1 MAHITTSVQL
11 PASSYNSMSSTERDT
26 LHPHNMT
33 SHSPINDRPSSPPAA
48 PRRKP
53 VPGKGFQKTRR
64 GCFNCKRRRVKC
76 SEHLPECQGCRRMRL
91 PCVYPA
97 VVSPDP
103 RTVPS
108 APTVKV
114 CLDHLRF
121 FHHFLAEAY
130 PPHPYGASS
139 VWQNV
144 ATLSHQVSFFV
155 NLALDTILEAGSDSN
170 S

>member
-1 MAHITTSVQL
+1 MADVSMGAQL
-11 PASSYNSMSSTERDT
+11 PASSHNSMSSTERDT
-26 LHPHNMT
+26 RHPRDMT
-33 SHSPINDRPSSPPAA
+33 SHSLVNDTPSSLAAA

-76 SEHLPECQGCRRMRL
+76 SEHRPECQGCRRMHS

-97 VVSPDP
+97 VVLPDP
-103 RTVPS
+103 RTVPP
-108 APTVKV
+108 APTAKV

-130 PPHPYGASS
+130 PPHPYGAPT
-139 VWQNV
+139 VWQDV
-144 ATLSHQVSFFV
+144 AALSHQVSPFV
-155 NLALDTILEAGSDSN
+155 NLALDVILEAKSES
-170 S
+170 SL